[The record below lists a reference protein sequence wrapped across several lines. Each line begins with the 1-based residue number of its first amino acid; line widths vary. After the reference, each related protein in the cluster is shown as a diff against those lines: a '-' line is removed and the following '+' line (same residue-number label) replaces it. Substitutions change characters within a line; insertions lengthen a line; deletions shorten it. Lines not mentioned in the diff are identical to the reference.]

1 MDVRNSRRQAG
12 RSSVIT
18 ANSLRGGQVVWL
30 GAGDPLGDGWRER
43 IEQAAVVPND
53 AIAGALERA
62 ATAEAARIVIGVY
75 GVEIDPDSPTPVPV
89 TERERIR
96 AAGPSVRTDLGPQ
109 AELAAGAHGQQGAH
123 R

>member
-1 MDVRNSRRQAG
+1 MDVRNSRRRDG

-43 IEQAAVVPND
+43 IEQATLVPND
-53 AIAGALERA
+53 AIAEALERA
-62 ATAEAARIVIGVY
+62 GAAEAARIVIGVY
-75 GVEIDPDSPTPVPV
+75 GVELDPDSPTPMPV

-109 AELAAGAHGQQGAH
+109 AGLAGGEQGAH